1 MRLKTLW
8 ITLIAVS
15 VLAGIVGAGNGTQN
29 QQAGNQASRAVAP
42 LTEAMKST
50 ILFMREEEKLAR
62 DVYLTMDDLWDA
74 NVFATIAESEQR
86 HMDAIGRIIT
96 RYGLEDP
103 VASNPIGVFTDPE
116 LAALYDELIAKGSVS
131 LEEAL
136 KVGILVEQ
144 TDIEDLEKALLME
157 GLPTPVKRVYTNLL
171 AGSRRHLQAFE
182 TCLATGETTC
192 SGLACNSGGEQAR
205 AQHHA
210 RAGRQGNGCGGAGNC
225 PWK

>member
-8 ITLIAVS
+8 ITLIGVS
-15 VLAGIVGAGNGTQN
+15 VLAGIVAAGNGTQN
-29 QQAGNQASRAVAP
+29 QQAGNRAGRAVAP
-42 LTEAMKST
+42 LTEAMKGT

-62 DVYLTMDDLWDA
+62 DVYLAMDDLWDT

-116 LAALYDELIAKGSVS
+116 LAALYDELIEKGSAS
-131 LEEAL
+131 LQEAL
-136 KVGILVEQ
+136 KVGVLVEQ
-144 TDIEDLEKALLME
+144 TDIEDLEKALLVE
-157 GLPTPVKRVYTNLL
+157 GLPTTVKRVYTNLL
-171 AGSRRHLQAFE
+171 AGSRRHLEAFE

-192 SGLACNSGGEQAR
+192 SGTACNGGAGQGRGRQGTR
-205 AQHHA
+205 AC
-210 RAGRQGNGCGGAGNC
+210 RQGNGCGGAGNC
-225 PWK
+225 FWK